1 MVPAWSGI
9 KLGNVLVDFCRTEF
23 SVVMGQSQN
32 FMSTGFHRTGLVLVA
47 LILNKV
53 VLLRTI
59 RVLTSTEVSVHFESV
74 NVLTSVEV
82 R

>member
-1 MVPAWSGI
+1 MKDFLFFVPFFYTYLNCHK
-9 KLGNVLVDFCRTEF
+9 KLKSNIVFVLYR
-23 SVVMGQSQN
+23 
-32 FMSTGFHRTGLVLVA
+32 VA

-82 R
+82 RRLC